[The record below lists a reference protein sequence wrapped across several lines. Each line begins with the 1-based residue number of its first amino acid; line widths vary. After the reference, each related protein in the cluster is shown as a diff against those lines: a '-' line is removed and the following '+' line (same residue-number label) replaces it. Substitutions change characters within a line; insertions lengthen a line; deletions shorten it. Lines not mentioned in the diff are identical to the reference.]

1 MTWAAPGVN
10 CAATLPCVRAAFGV
24 YYELTA
30 RTTLMKI
37 VEYLNRKP
45 HTTLVL
51 MGLVMVIYIG
61 ELDYVTGPMVALMDF
76 YLIPIIFVAWFV
88 GRWAGVF
95 IALASALIWYG
106 AKTLDPGSVVKPWLL
121 LWNTIQR
128 LGLFASVGLLTSEVA
143 ERKRVEQALRQSQ
156 EGLETRV
163 RERTGE
169 LAHAN
174 EALQAEVAER
184 TEAEKKL
191 TLLNETLEQRVAER
205 SAAAEQRAR
214 ELARSESALRQQT
227 SILQSILNSM
237 GDGVIVADAS
247 ANILLSNPAA
257 DRLIRAGLG
266 TGDGGEQAEH
276 YQTYL
281 PQTLTAGASNEHPL
295 LRAIRG
301 ETIDGAEVFLRPSD
315 ASGGLWLTVTGR
327 PLIDEQGRI
336 QGGVVVYT
344 DISSRKLMEKQ
355 ISEISD
361 REQRRIGQDLHDNLC
376 QHMVSIAFAA
386 ELLRDKLER
395 KALAEAAQAETIAEM
410 VNQGISQ
417 ARNLARGLYPVRL
430 EVDGLTSA
438 LEELAATTQTRNS
451 IACHFACDE
460 QVLIHDEVAGN
471 NLYRI
476 AQEAVNNAIKHG
488 RGKNISIGLGAVE
501 DEVTLTIKDDGIGFP
516 ETLDASS
523 GMGLHIMN
531 YRAKMIGAFLDIRR
545 GAGGGTI
552 VICSF
557 HNQTEQKN
565 EPLLAHK
572 T

>member
-1 MTWAAPGVN
+1 
-10 CAATLPCVRAAFGV
+10 
-24 YYELTA
+24 
-30 RTTLMKI
+30 MKI
-37 VEYLNRKP
+37 FEYLNRKS
-45 HTTLVL
+45 HTTLVVL
-51 MGLVMVIYIG
+51 GLIMVIYIG
-61 ELDYVTGPMVALMDF
+61 ELDYVTGPMVALMVF

-88 GRWAGVF
+88 GRWSGVF
-95 IALASALIWYG
+95 IAVVATLIWYG
-106 AKTLDPGSVVKPWLL
+106 AKMMDPSSILKPWLL
-121 LWNTIQR
+121 VWNTLQR
-128 LGLFASVGLLTSEVA
+128 LGLFSSLAVLTSEVA
-143 ERKRVEQALRQSQ
+143 ERKRVEQALRQAQ

-163 RERTGE
+163 RERTQE
-169 LAHAN
+169 LAQAN
-174 EALQAEVAER
+174 QALQAEVAER

-191 TLLNETLEQRVAER
+191 TVLNETLEQRVAER

-266 TGDGGEQAEH
+266 MGDPGDQAEH
-276 YQTYL
+276 PQTYL
-281 PQTLTAGASNEHPL
+281 PQTLTTHGSNEHPL
-295 LRAIRG
+295 IRAIRG
-301 ETIDGAEVFLRPSD
+301 DTIDGAEVFLR
-315 ASGGLWLTVTGR
+315 ASNSSEGLWLTATGR

-355 ISEISD
+355 VAEISD
-361 REQRRIGQDLHDNLC
+361 REQRRIGQDLHDSLC

-386 ELLRDKLER
+386 ELLRDKLAR
-395 KALAEAAQAETIAEM
+395 KELAEAAQAETIAEM
-410 VNQGISQ
+410 VNEGISQ

-430 EVDGLTSA
+430 EVDGLASA
-438 LEELAATTQTRNS
+438 LEELAAAAQARNNV
-451 IACHFACDE
+451 ACHFGCDE

-501 DEVTLTIKDDGIGFP
+501 DEVTLTVKDDGIGFP
-516 ETLDASS
+516 DTLKAS

-557 HNQTEQKN
+557 HNESVQKHEQLITSKV
-565 EPLLAHK
+565 
-572 T
+572 

>member
-1 MTWAAPGVN
+1 
-10 CAATLPCVRAAFGV
+10 
-24 YYELTA
+24 
-30 RTTLMKI
+30 
-37 VEYLNRKP
+37 
-45 HTTLVL
+45 
-51 MGLVMVIYIG
+51 
-61 ELDYVTGPMVALMDF
+61 
-76 YLIPIIFVAWFV
+76 
-88 GRWAGVF
+88 
-95 IALASALIWYG
+95 
-106 AKTLDPGSVVKPWLL
+106 
-121 LWNTIQR
+121 
-128 LGLFASVGLLTSEVA
+128 
-143 ERKRVEQALRQSQ
+143 VEQALRLAQ
-156 EGLETRV
+156 EGLENRV
-163 RERTGE
+163 RDRTQE

-174 EALQAEVAER
+174 ESLQAEVAER
-184 TEAEKKL
+184 AAAEKKL
-191 TLLNETLEQRVAER
+191 TLLNETLEERVAER
-205 SAAAEQRAR
+205 SAAAEQRAW

-266 TGDGGEQAEH
+266 TGDQGEQAGG

-281 PQTLTAGASNEHPL
+281 PQNVTERGSNEHPL

-301 ETIDGAEVFLRPSD
+301 EIIDGAEVFLRPSD
-315 ASGGLWLTVTGR
+315 NTDGLWLTVTGR
-327 PLIDEQGRI
+327 PLVDEKGQI

-355 ISEISD
+355 IAEISD
-361 REQRRIGQDLHDNLC
+361 REQRRIGQDLHDSLC
-376 QHMVSIAFAA
+376 QHMVGIAFAS
-386 ELLRDKLER
+386 ELLRDKLAR
-395 KALAEAAQAETIAEM
+395 KQLAEAAQAEIISEM
-410 VNQGISQ
+410 VNEGISQ

-430 EVDGLTSA
+430 EVDGLSSA
-438 LEELAATTQTRNS
+438 LEELAASAQARNNVN
-451 IACHFACDE
+451 CHFACDE

-501 DEVTLTIKDDGIGFP
+501 DEVTLTVKDDGIGFP
-516 ETLDASS
+516 ESLDAHG

-545 GAGGGTI
+545 GAAGGTI

-557 HNQTEQKN
+557 HNETFHKH

>member
-1 MTWAAPGVN
+1 
-10 CAATLPCVRAAFGV
+10 
-24 YYELTA
+24 
-30 RTTLMKI
+30 MK
-37 VEYLNRKP
+37 VFEYLNRKS
-45 HTTLVL
+45 HTTLVV
-51 MGLVMVIYIG
+51 MGLIMTVYIG
-61 ELDYVTGPMVALMDF
+61 ELDYVTGPMVALMIF

-88 GRWAGVF
+88 GRKSGIF
-95 IALASALIWYG
+95 IAVVATLIWYG
-106 AKTLDPGSVVKPWLL
+106 AKMMDPGSIVKPWLL
-121 LWNTIQR
+121 VWNTLQR
-128 LGLFASVGLLTSEVA
+128 LGLFSSLALLTSELA
-143 ERKRVEQALRQSQ
+143 ERKRVEQILRQTQ

-163 RERTGE
+163 RERTQE
-169 LAHAN
+169 LT
-174 EALQAEVAER
+174 V
-184 TEAEKKL
+184 
-191 TLLNETLEQRVAER
+191 LNETLEQRVAER

-214 ELARSESALRQQT
+214 ELARSEFALRQQT

-266 TGDGGEQAEH
+266 TGNSAEH
-276 YQTYL
+276 TEQIQTYL
-281 PQTLTAGASNEHPL
+281 PQNVAAPGNNEHPL

-301 ETIDGAEVFLRPSD
+301 ETIDGAEVQLRPPG
-315 ASGGLWLTVTGR
+315 ATEGLWLTATGR
-327 PLIDEQGRI
+327 PLIDEKGRV

-361 REQRRIGQDLHDNLC
+361 REQRRIGQDLHDSLC

-395 KALAEAAQAETIAEM
+395 KSVVEATQAETIAEM
-410 VNQGISQ
+410 VNEGISQ
-417 ARNLARGLYPVRL
+417 ARTLARGLYPVRL
-430 EVDGLTSA
+430 EVDGLASA
-438 LEELAATTQTRNS
+438 LEELAASVQARNNV
-451 IACHFACDE
+451 ACHFACDE

-476 AQEAVNNAIKHG
+476 AQEAVNNSIKHG
-488 RGKNISIGLGAVE
+488 RANTISIGLGAVE
-501 DEVTLTIKDDGIGFP
+501 DEVTLTIKDDGVGFP
-516 ETLDASS
+516 ETLDTHG

-557 HNQTEQKN
+557 HNETVHKHEQ
-565 EPLLAHK
+565 LLTHK
-572 T
+572 AG